1 MCLNIRMRRPIG
13 VFRRKAHTDV
23 QRAIMSVTAK
33 DIARELGLS
42 QPTVSR
48 ILSGARGYRVSTS
61 TRARVLEA
69 AQRLEYQ
76 PNAVARSLRHG
87 RTHSIGLYTV
97 HDYDARNDFLSA
109 LIAGLQRACNTNHLD
124 LLMFAAFRD
133 RSKEEIFNRLRDR
146 RIDGL
151 FLHATPDDPL
161 VERLASSSLHVMAL
175 VDALPGIPSVTFDNA
190 DGIRQLIEYSMA
202 RGYRRF
208 AFLAPHQRLS
218 SVEHRCRAFQNLLCE
233 RGVPESQL
241 HIHRIHFEDVDAI
254 LPTLLESGKEN
265 PEQPLAVFCWN
276 DRAAY
281 NLLRRCQ
288 ECGVRVPEE
297 LAVMGFDGFIDTK
310 LPSRQLVTIICP
322 WEQLA
327 ATAMEILLRHMG
339 GEEAATETCLPVT
352 LWPGDT
358 A

>member
-1 MCLNIRMRRPIG
+1 
-13 VFRRKAHTDV
+13 
-23 QRAIMSVTAK
+23 MSVTAK

-48 ILSGARGYRVSTS
+48 ILSDAQGHRVSADTK
-61 TRARVLEA
+61 ARVLEA
-69 AQRLEYQ
+69 AQRLGYQ

-109 LIAGLQRACNTNHLD
+109 LIAGLQRACNVHHLD

-151 FLHATPDDPL
+151 FLHSLPDDPL
-161 VERLASSSLHVMAL
+161 VKKLASSSLHVMAL
-175 VDALPGIPSVTFDNA
+175 ADTLPDIPSVTFDNT
-190 DGIRQLIEYSMA
+190 DGIRQLIEYSWG

-208 AFLAPHQRLS
+208 AFLAPHQHLT
-218 SVEHRCRAFQNLLCE
+218 SVERRCHAFQNLLCE
-233 RGVPESQL
+233 RGVAAPDAR
-241 HIHRIHFEDVDAI
+241 IYRIHSEEVEPV
-254 LPTLLESGKEN
+254 LPVLLQSGKEH
-265 PEQPLAVFCWN
+265 PGQPLAVFCWN

-288 ECGVRVPEE
+288 ESGVRVPQE
-297 LAVMGFDGFIDTK
+297 LAITGFDGFIDTK
-310 LPSRQLVTIICP
+310 LPARQLVTISCP
-322 WEQLA
+322 WEQMA
-327 ATAMEILLRHMG
+327 TTAMEILLRHMD
-339 GEEAATETCLPVT
+339 GEEAASETCLPVT